1 MEDKETINILIAQL
15 LSKDDEILRL
25 RNLLDDLQREQQ
37 SGNMQILSKLDR
49 ALEELK
55 SMRHDNKTLSNRLSR
70 ALEAKSAAEEKIQEL
85 SSALEALENTR
96 ADELYEIARQKRQL
110 YGRKS
115 EKKSSLSA
123 MKQKDLKEDK
133 DDFDGSAPSAPV
145 EDLEQKA
152 AESASSEA
160 APRSESPSCRKDYG
174 KQSTGAENVVVHYCD
189 ESDIPS
195 GARKIGI
202 REWIQYS
209 IQHQVVKHVFK
220 LVRLVDTQGNI
231 SNYYQPTDKNDTR
244 RPFENVL
251 EGYPVDFE
259 LMARILVDKYQYGL
273 SLERVV
279 DRLKDAGARF
289 NTSTVL
295 AWIKRHMK
303 ELCKLEEPF
312 RQLLLTP
319 GSMLFSDE
327 TTEQV
332 RVYNQQKGKYEYRK
346 QYIWGIKNPDRKI
359 AYYLYDNGS
368 RSMKVAQ
375 KFFAGFRGSVTTDGY
390 NVYKMFEREDSSI
403 TRYGCMAHVRRKF
416 VDALQTDHRSADI
429 INLISNLYW
438 VEADCRINLLSE
450 DERRME
456 RQKRAIPIL
465 AEIWQMIKPVFEQ
478 TRGDTANLFL
488 KAVRYAVN
496 EWEAVSRYVQNGK
509 AEIDNNP
516 AERMMKPIC
525 MGRKNYLFCGSE
537 LAHDF
542 IIENARAFCKTFPP
556 KIRNSLSGHFHLTVN
571 SSAFCR
577 AFVIFLSILSAGPV
591 HAPLS
596 APSRRFHRPQ
606 GPDAGKAGPG
616 GCHSHPVPTGFQPE
630 EIGRKRKGKAAHAL
644 PQRQKAIVDP
654 RMGEAEQV
662 GGKGRQNR
670 RQRRVAE
677 GEARIAGHHA
687 PALCKGKPRR
697 QPGRHRK
704 QQHVGGA
711 AADSVTEQGHQQ
723 AACRT
728 AHAAQYHAP

>member
-55 SMRHDNKTLSNRLSR
+55 SMRHDNKALSNRLSR

-123 MKQKDLKEDK
+123 TKQKDLKEDK

-145 EDLEQKA
+145 EDLELKA

-160 APRSESPSCRKDYG
+160 APRPESPSCRKDYG

-220 LVRLVDTQGNI
+220 LVRLVDAQGNI

-416 VDALQTDHRSADI
+416 VDALQADHRSADI

-465 AEIWQMIKPVFEQ
+465 AEIWQMIKPVFDQ

-509 AEIDNNP
+509 AEIDNNT

-537 LAHDF
+537 LGAKNASMLYS
-542 IIENARAFCKTFPP
+542 IIETCKMNGLRPVKYIAEILT
-556 KIRNSLSGHFHLTVN
+556 KLTAGETNYMSL
-571 SSAFCR
+571 
-577 AFVIFLSILSAGPV
+577 
-591 HAPLS
+591 
-596 APSRRFHRPQ
+596 
-606 GPDAGKAGPG
+606 
-616 GCHSHPVPTGFQPE
+616 
-630 EIGRKRKGKAAHAL
+630 L
-644 PQRQKAIVDP
+644 PINNNK
-654 RMGEAEQV
+654 E
-662 GGKGRQNR
+662 
-670 RQRRVAE
+670 
-677 GEARIAGHHA
+677 
-687 PALCKGKPRR
+687 
-697 QPGRHRK
+697 
-704 QQHVGGA
+704 
-711 AADSVTEQGHQQ
+711 
-723 AACRT
+723 
-728 AHAAQYHAP
+728 Y

>member
-25 RNLLDDLQREQQ
+25 RNLLDDLQREQR

-537 LAHDF
+537 LGAKNASMLYS
-542 IIENARAFCKTFPP
+542 IIETCKMNGLRPVKYIAEILT
-556 KIRNSLSGHFHLTVN
+556 KLTAGETNYMSL
-571 SSAFCR
+571 
-577 AFVIFLSILSAGPV
+577 
-591 HAPLS
+591 
-596 APSRRFHRPQ
+596 
-606 GPDAGKAGPG
+606 
-616 GCHSHPVPTGFQPE
+616 
-630 EIGRKRKGKAAHAL
+630 L
-644 PQRQKAIVDP
+644 PIDNNK
-654 RMGEAEQV
+654 E
-662 GGKGRQNR
+662 
-670 RQRRVAE
+670 
-677 GEARIAGHHA
+677 
-687 PALCKGKPRR
+687 
-697 QPGRHRK
+697 
-704 QQHVGGA
+704 
-711 AADSVTEQGHQQ
+711 
-723 AACRT
+723 
-728 AHAAQYHAP
+728 

>member
-25 RNLLDDLQREQQ
+25 RNLLDDLQREQR

-537 LAHDF
+537 LGAKNASMLYS
-542 IIENARAFCKTFPP
+542 IIETCKMNGLRLVKYIAEILT
-556 KIRNSLSGHFHLTVN
+556 KLTAGETNYMSL
-571 SSAFCR
+571 
-577 AFVIFLSILSAGPV
+577 
-591 HAPLS
+591 
-596 APSRRFHRPQ
+596 
-606 GPDAGKAGPG
+606 
-616 GCHSHPVPTGFQPE
+616 
-630 EIGRKRKGKAAHAL
+630 L
-644 PQRQKAIVDP
+644 PINNNK
-654 RMGEAEQV
+654 E
-662 GGKGRQNR
+662 
-670 RQRRVAE
+670 
-677 GEARIAGHHA
+677 
-687 PALCKGKPRR
+687 
-697 QPGRHRK
+697 
-704 QQHVGGA
+704 
-711 AADSVTEQGHQQ
+711 
-723 AACRT
+723 
-728 AHAAQYHAP
+728 

>member
-25 RNLLDDLQREQQ
+25 RNLLDDLQREQR

-509 AEIDNNP
+509 AEIDNNT

-537 LAHDF
+537 LGAKNASMLYS
-542 IIENARAFCKTFPP
+542 IIETCKMNGLRPVKYIAEILT
-556 KIRNSLSGHFHLTVN
+556 KLTAGETNYMSL
-571 SSAFCR
+571 
-577 AFVIFLSILSAGPV
+577 
-591 HAPLS
+591 
-596 APSRRFHRPQ
+596 
-606 GPDAGKAGPG
+606 
-616 GCHSHPVPTGFQPE
+616 
-630 EIGRKRKGKAAHAL
+630 L
-644 PQRQKAIVDP
+644 PINNNK
-654 RMGEAEQV
+654 E
-662 GGKGRQNR
+662 
-670 RQRRVAE
+670 
-677 GEARIAGHHA
+677 
-687 PALCKGKPRR
+687 
-697 QPGRHRK
+697 
-704 QQHVGGA
+704 
-711 AADSVTEQGHQQ
+711 
-723 AACRT
+723 
-728 AHAAQYHAP
+728 Y

>member
-332 RVYNQQKGKYEYRK
+332 RVYNQQKGK
-346 QYIWGIKNPDRKI
+346 
-359 AYYLYDNGS
+359 
-368 RSMKVAQ
+368 V
-375 KFFAGFRGSVTTDGY
+375 
-390 NVYKMFEREDSSI
+390 
-403 TRYGCMAHVRRKF
+403 
-416 VDALQTDHRSADI
+416 
-429 INLISNLYW
+429 LI
-438 VEADCRINLLSE
+438 LL
-450 DERRME
+450 
-456 RQKRAIPIL
+456 
-465 AEIWQMIKPVFEQ
+465 
-478 TRGDTANLFL
+478 
-488 KAVRYAVN
+488 
-496 EWEAVSRYVQNGK
+496 
-509 AEIDNNP
+509 
-516 AERMMKPIC
+516 
-525 MGRKNYLFCGSE
+525 
-537 LAHDF
+537 
-542 IIENARAFCKTFPP
+542 
-556 KIRNSLSGHFHLTVN
+556 
-571 SSAFCR
+571 
-577 AFVIFLSILSAGPV
+577 
-591 HAPLS
+591 
-596 APSRRFHRPQ
+596 
-606 GPDAGKAGPG
+606 
-616 GCHSHPVPTGFQPE
+616 
-630 EIGRKRKGKAAHAL
+630 
-644 PQRQKAIVDP
+644 
-654 RMGEAEQV
+654 
-662 GGKGRQNR
+662 
-670 RQRRVAE
+670 
-677 GEARIAGHHA
+677 
-687 PALCKGKPRR
+687 
-697 QPGRHRK
+697 
-704 QQHVGGA
+704 
-711 AADSVTEQGHQQ
+711 
-723 AACRT
+723 
-728 AHAAQYHAP
+728 

>member
-15 LSKDDEILRL
+15 LSKDDENLRL

-55 SMRHDNKTLSNRLSR
+55 SMRHDNKALSNRLSR

-123 MKQKDLKEDK
+123 TKQKDLKEDK

-160 APRSESPSCRKDYG
+160 APRPESPSCRKDYG

-220 LVRLVDTQGNI
+220 LVRLVDAQGNI

-465 AEIWQMIKPVFEQ
+465 AEIWQMIKPVFDQ

-509 AEIDNNP
+509 AEIDNNT

-537 LAHDF
+537 LGAKNASMLYS
-542 IIENARAFCKTFPP
+542 IIETCKMNGLRPVKYIAEILT
-556 KIRNSLSGHFHLTVN
+556 KLTAGETNYMSL
-571 SSAFCR
+571 
-577 AFVIFLSILSAGPV
+577 
-591 HAPLS
+591 
-596 APSRRFHRPQ
+596 
-606 GPDAGKAGPG
+606 
-616 GCHSHPVPTGFQPE
+616 
-630 EIGRKRKGKAAHAL
+630 L
-644 PQRQKAIVDP
+644 PINNNK
-654 RMGEAEQV
+654 E
-662 GGKGRQNR
+662 
-670 RQRRVAE
+670 
-677 GEARIAGHHA
+677 
-687 PALCKGKPRR
+687 
-697 QPGRHRK
+697 
-704 QQHVGGA
+704 
-711 AADSVTEQGHQQ
+711 
-723 AACRT
+723 
-728 AHAAQYHAP
+728 Y

>member
-160 APRSESPSCRKDYG
+160 APRPESPSCRKDYG

-220 LVRLVDTQGNI
+220 LVRLVDAQGNI
-231 SNYYQPTDKNDTR
+231 SNYYQPKDNNDTR

-509 AEIDNNP
+509 AEIDNNT

-537 LAHDF
+537 LGAKNASMLYS
-542 IIENARAFCKTFPP
+542 IIETCKMNGLRPVKYIAEILT
-556 KIRNSLSGHFHLTVN
+556 KLTAGETNYMSL
-571 SSAFCR
+571 
-577 AFVIFLSILSAGPV
+577 
-591 HAPLS
+591 
-596 APSRRFHRPQ
+596 
-606 GPDAGKAGPG
+606 
-616 GCHSHPVPTGFQPE
+616 
-630 EIGRKRKGKAAHAL
+630 L
-644 PQRQKAIVDP
+644 PINNNK
-654 RMGEAEQV
+654 E
-662 GGKGRQNR
+662 
-670 RQRRVAE
+670 
-677 GEARIAGHHA
+677 
-687 PALCKGKPRR
+687 
-697 QPGRHRK
+697 
-704 QQHVGGA
+704 
-711 AADSVTEQGHQQ
+711 
-723 AACRT
+723 
-728 AHAAQYHAP
+728 Y

>member
-1 MEDKETINILIAQL
+1 MYKSAFILYICDMEDKETINILIAQL

-70 ALEAKSAAEEKIQEL
+70 ALRPSQPQKRKYKEL

-123 MKQKDLKEDK
+123 TKQKDLKEDK

-160 APRSESPSCRKDYG
+160 APRPESPSCRKDYG

-346 QYIWGIKNPDRKI
+346 QYIWGIKNPRPE
-359 AYYLYDNGS
+359 NS
-368 RSMKVAQ
+368 
-375 KFFAGFRGSVTTDGY
+375 
-390 NVYKMFEREDSSI
+390 
-403 TRYGCMAHVRRKF
+403 
-416 VDALQTDHRSADI
+416 
-429 INLISNLYW
+429 
-438 VEADCRINLLSE
+438 LLS
-450 DERRME
+450 
-456 RQKRAIPIL
+456 
-465 AEIWQMIKPVFEQ
+465 V
-478 TRGDTANLFL
+478 
-488 KAVRYAVN
+488 
-496 EWEAVSRYVQNGK
+496 
-509 AEIDNNP
+509 
-516 AERMMKPIC
+516 
-525 MGRKNYLFCGSE
+525 
-537 LAHDF
+537 
-542 IIENARAFCKTFPP
+542 
-556 KIRNSLSGHFHLTVN
+556 
-571 SSAFCR
+571 
-577 AFVIFLSILSAGPV
+577 
-591 HAPLS
+591 
-596 APSRRFHRPQ
+596 
-606 GPDAGKAGPG
+606 
-616 GCHSHPVPTGFQPE
+616 
-630 EIGRKRKGKAAHAL
+630 
-644 PQRQKAIVDP
+644 
-654 RMGEAEQV
+654 
-662 GGKGRQNR
+662 
-670 RQRRVAE
+670 
-677 GEARIAGHHA
+677 
-687 PALCKGKPRR
+687 
-697 QPGRHRK
+697 
-704 QQHVGGA
+704 
-711 AADSVTEQGHQQ
+711 
-723 AACRT
+723 
-728 AHAAQYHAP
+728 

>member
-25 RNLLDDLQREQQ
+25 RNLLDDLQREQR

-145 EDLEQKA
+145 EDLKQKA

-537 LAHDF
+537 LGAKNASMLYS
-542 IIENARAFCKTFPP
+542 IIETCKMNGLRPVKYIAEILT
-556 KIRNSLSGHFHLTVN
+556 KLTAGETNYMSL
-571 SSAFCR
+571 
-577 AFVIFLSILSAGPV
+577 
-591 HAPLS
+591 
-596 APSRRFHRPQ
+596 
-606 GPDAGKAGPG
+606 
-616 GCHSHPVPTGFQPE
+616 
-630 EIGRKRKGKAAHAL
+630 L
-644 PQRQKAIVDP
+644 PINNNK
-654 RMGEAEQV
+654 E
-662 GGKGRQNR
+662 
-670 RQRRVAE
+670 
-677 GEARIAGHHA
+677 
-687 PALCKGKPRR
+687 
-697 QPGRHRK
+697 
-704 QQHVGGA
+704 
-711 AADSVTEQGHQQ
+711 
-723 AACRT
+723 
-728 AHAAQYHAP
+728 

>member
-25 RNLLDDLQREQQ
+25 RNLLDDLQREQR

-123 MKQKDLKEDK
+123 TKQKDLKEDK

-220 LVRLVDTQGNI
+220 LVRLVDAQGNI
-231 SNYYQPTDKNDTR
+231 SNYYQPKDNNDTR

-537 LAHDF
+537 LGAKNASMLYS
-542 IIENARAFCKTFPP
+542 IIETCKMNGLRPVKYIAEILT
-556 KIRNSLSGHFHLTVN
+556 KLTAGETNYMSL
-571 SSAFCR
+571 
-577 AFVIFLSILSAGPV
+577 
-591 HAPLS
+591 
-596 APSRRFHRPQ
+596 
-606 GPDAGKAGPG
+606 
-616 GCHSHPVPTGFQPE
+616 
-630 EIGRKRKGKAAHAL
+630 L
-644 PQRQKAIVDP
+644 PINNNK
-654 RMGEAEQV
+654 E
-662 GGKGRQNR
+662 
-670 RQRRVAE
+670 
-677 GEARIAGHHA
+677 
-687 PALCKGKPRR
+687 
-697 QPGRHRK
+697 
-704 QQHVGGA
+704 
-711 AADSVTEQGHQQ
+711 
-723 AACRT
+723 
-728 AHAAQYHAP
+728 Y

>member
-85 SSALEALENTR
+85 SSALEALENTL

-537 LAHDF
+537 LGAKNASMLYS
-542 IIENARAFCKTFPP
+542 IIETCKMNGLRPVKYIAEILT
-556 KIRNSLSGHFHLTVN
+556 KLTAGETNYMSL
-571 SSAFCR
+571 
-577 AFVIFLSILSAGPV
+577 
-591 HAPLS
+591 
-596 APSRRFHRPQ
+596 
-606 GPDAGKAGPG
+606 
-616 GCHSHPVPTGFQPE
+616 
-630 EIGRKRKGKAAHAL
+630 L
-644 PQRQKAIVDP
+644 PINNNK
-654 RMGEAEQV
+654 E
-662 GGKGRQNR
+662 
-670 RQRRVAE
+670 
-677 GEARIAGHHA
+677 
-687 PALCKGKPRR
+687 
-697 QPGRHRK
+697 
-704 QQHVGGA
+704 
-711 AADSVTEQGHQQ
+711 
-723 AACRT
+723 
-728 AHAAQYHAP
+728 

>member
-537 LAHDF
+537 QGAKNASMLYS
-542 IIENARAFCKTFPP
+542 IIETCKMNGLRPVKYIAEILT
-556 KIRNSLSGHFHLTVN
+556 KLTAGETNYMSL
-571 SSAFCR
+571 
-577 AFVIFLSILSAGPV
+577 
-591 HAPLS
+591 
-596 APSRRFHRPQ
+596 
-606 GPDAGKAGPG
+606 
-616 GCHSHPVPTGFQPE
+616 
-630 EIGRKRKGKAAHAL
+630 L
-644 PQRQKAIVDP
+644 PINNNK
-654 RMGEAEQV
+654 E
-662 GGKGRQNR
+662 
-670 RQRRVAE
+670 
-677 GEARIAGHHA
+677 
-687 PALCKGKPRR
+687 
-697 QPGRHRK
+697 
-704 QQHVGGA
+704 
-711 AADSVTEQGHQQ
+711 
-723 AACRT
+723 
-728 AHAAQYHAP
+728 

>member
-15 LSKDDEILRL
+15 LSKDDENLRL

-220 LVRLVDTQGNI
+220 LVRLVDAQGNI
-231 SNYYQPTDKNDTR
+231 SNYYQPKDNNDTR

-537 LAHDF
+537 LGAKNASMLYS
-542 IIENARAFCKTFPP
+542 IIETCKMNGLRPVKYIAEILT
-556 KIRNSLSGHFHLTVN
+556 KLTAGETNYMSL
-571 SSAFCR
+571 
-577 AFVIFLSILSAGPV
+577 
-591 HAPLS
+591 
-596 APSRRFHRPQ
+596 
-606 GPDAGKAGPG
+606 
-616 GCHSHPVPTGFQPE
+616 
-630 EIGRKRKGKAAHAL
+630 L
-644 PQRQKAIVDP
+644 PINNNK
-654 RMGEAEQV
+654 E
-662 GGKGRQNR
+662 
-670 RQRRVAE
+670 
-677 GEARIAGHHA
+677 
-687 PALCKGKPRR
+687 
-697 QPGRHRK
+697 
-704 QQHVGGA
+704 
-711 AADSVTEQGHQQ
+711 
-723 AACRT
+723 
-728 AHAAQYHAP
+728 

>member
-416 VDALQTDHRSADI
+416 VDALQIDHRSADI

-537 LAHDF
+537 LGAKNASMLYS
-542 IIENARAFCKTFPP
+542 IIETCKMNGLRPVKYIAEILT
-556 KIRNSLSGHFHLTVN
+556 KLTAGETNYMSL
-571 SSAFCR
+571 
-577 AFVIFLSILSAGPV
+577 
-591 HAPLS
+591 
-596 APSRRFHRPQ
+596 
-606 GPDAGKAGPG
+606 
-616 GCHSHPVPTGFQPE
+616 
-630 EIGRKRKGKAAHAL
+630 L
-644 PQRQKAIVDP
+644 PINNNK
-654 RMGEAEQV
+654 E
-662 GGKGRQNR
+662 
-670 RQRRVAE
+670 
-677 GEARIAGHHA
+677 
-687 PALCKGKPRR
+687 
-697 QPGRHRK
+697 
-704 QQHVGGA
+704 
-711 AADSVTEQGHQQ
+711 
-723 AACRT
+723 
-728 AHAAQYHAP
+728 

>member
-25 RNLLDDLQREQQ
+25 RNLLDDLQREQR

-220 LVRLVDTQGNI
+220 LVRLVDAQGNI

-537 LAHDF
+537 LGAKNASMLYS
-542 IIENARAFCKTFPP
+542 IIETCKMNGLRPVKYIAEILT
-556 KIRNSLSGHFHLTVN
+556 KLTAGETNYMSL
-571 SSAFCR
+571 
-577 AFVIFLSILSAGPV
+577 
-591 HAPLS
+591 
-596 APSRRFHRPQ
+596 
-606 GPDAGKAGPG
+606 
-616 GCHSHPVPTGFQPE
+616 
-630 EIGRKRKGKAAHAL
+630 L
-644 PQRQKAIVDP
+644 PINNNK
-654 RMGEAEQV
+654 E
-662 GGKGRQNR
+662 
-670 RQRRVAE
+670 
-677 GEARIAGHHA
+677 
-687 PALCKGKPRR
+687 
-697 QPGRHRK
+697 
-704 QQHVGGA
+704 
-711 AADSVTEQGHQQ
+711 
-723 AACRT
+723 
-728 AHAAQYHAP
+728 

>member
-55 SMRHDNKTLSNRLSR
+55 SMRHDNKALSNRLSR

-123 MKQKDLKEDK
+123 TKQKDLKEDK

-160 APRSESPSCRKDYG
+160 APRPESPSCRKDYG

-220 LVRLVDTQGNI
+220 LVRLVDAQGNI

-509 AEIDNNP
+509 AEIDNNT

-537 LAHDF
+537 LGAKNASMLYS
-542 IIENARAFCKTFPP
+542 IIETCKMNGLRPVKYIAEILT
-556 KIRNSLSGHFHLTVN
+556 KLTAGETNYMSL
-571 SSAFCR
+571 
-577 AFVIFLSILSAGPV
+577 
-591 HAPLS
+591 
-596 APSRRFHRPQ
+596 
-606 GPDAGKAGPG
+606 
-616 GCHSHPVPTGFQPE
+616 
-630 EIGRKRKGKAAHAL
+630 L
-644 PQRQKAIVDP
+644 PINNNK
-654 RMGEAEQV
+654 E
-662 GGKGRQNR
+662 
-670 RQRRVAE
+670 
-677 GEARIAGHHA
+677 
-687 PALCKGKPRR
+687 
-697 QPGRHRK
+697 
-704 QQHVGGA
+704 
-711 AADSVTEQGHQQ
+711 
-723 AACRT
+723 
-728 AHAAQYHAP
+728 Y

>member
-55 SMRHDNKTLSNRLSR
+55 SMRHDNKALSNRLSR

-123 MKQKDLKEDK
+123 TKQKDLKEDK

-145 EDLEQKA
+145 EDLELKA

-160 APRSESPSCRKDYG
+160 APRPESPSCRKDYG

-220 LVRLVDTQGNI
+220 LVRLVDAQGNI

-465 AEIWQMIKPVFEQ
+465 AEIWQMIKPVFDQ

-537 LAHDF
+537 LGAKNASMLYS
-542 IIENARAFCKTFPP
+542 IIETCKMNGLRPVKYIAEILT
-556 KIRNSLSGHFHLTVN
+556 KLTAGETNYMSL
-571 SSAFCR
+571 
-577 AFVIFLSILSAGPV
+577 
-591 HAPLS
+591 
-596 APSRRFHRPQ
+596 
-606 GPDAGKAGPG
+606 
-616 GCHSHPVPTGFQPE
+616 
-630 EIGRKRKGKAAHAL
+630 L
-644 PQRQKAIVDP
+644 PINNNK
-654 RMGEAEQV
+654 E
-662 GGKGRQNR
+662 
-670 RQRRVAE
+670 
-677 GEARIAGHHA
+677 
-687 PALCKGKPRR
+687 
-697 QPGRHRK
+697 
-704 QQHVGGA
+704 
-711 AADSVTEQGHQQ
+711 
-723 AACRT
+723 
-728 AHAAQYHAP
+728 Y

>member
-15 LSKDDEILRL
+15 LSKDDENLRL

-55 SMRHDNKTLSNRLSR
+55 SMRHDNKALSNRLSQ

-123 MKQKDLKEDK
+123 TKQKDLKEDK
-133 DDFDGSAPSAPV
+133 DDFDGSAPSALV

-160 APRSESPSCRKDYG
+160 APRPESPSCRKDYG

-220 LVRLVDTQGNI
+220 LVRLVDAQGNI
-231 SNYYQPTDKNDTR
+231 SNYYQPKDNNDTR

-465 AEIWQMIKPVFEQ
+465 AEIWQMIKPVFDQ

-509 AEIDNNP
+509 AEIDNNT

-537 LAHDF
+537 LGAKNASMLYS
-542 IIENARAFCKTFPP
+542 IIETCKMNGLRPVKYIAEILT
-556 KIRNSLSGHFHLTVN
+556 KLTAGETNYMSL
-571 SSAFCR
+571 
-577 AFVIFLSILSAGPV
+577 
-591 HAPLS
+591 
-596 APSRRFHRPQ
+596 
-606 GPDAGKAGPG
+606 
-616 GCHSHPVPTGFQPE
+616 
-630 EIGRKRKGKAAHAL
+630 L
-644 PQRQKAIVDP
+644 PINNNK
-654 RMGEAEQV
+654 E
-662 GGKGRQNR
+662 
-670 RQRRVAE
+670 
-677 GEARIAGHHA
+677 
-687 PALCKGKPRR
+687 
-697 QPGRHRK
+697 
-704 QQHVGGA
+704 
-711 AADSVTEQGHQQ
+711 
-723 AACRT
+723 
-728 AHAAQYHAP
+728 Y

>member
-537 LAHDF
+537 LGAKNASMLYS
-542 IIENARAFCKTFPP
+542 IIETCKMNGLRLVKDIAEILT
-556 KIRNSLSGHFHLTVN
+556 KLTAGETNYMSL
-571 SSAFCR
+571 
-577 AFVIFLSILSAGPV
+577 
-591 HAPLS
+591 
-596 APSRRFHRPQ
+596 
-606 GPDAGKAGPG
+606 
-616 GCHSHPVPTGFQPE
+616 
-630 EIGRKRKGKAAHAL
+630 L
-644 PQRQKAIVDP
+644 PINNNK
-654 RMGEAEQV
+654 E
-662 GGKGRQNR
+662 
-670 RQRRVAE
+670 
-677 GEARIAGHHA
+677 
-687 PALCKGKPRR
+687 
-697 QPGRHRK
+697 
-704 QQHVGGA
+704 
-711 AADSVTEQGHQQ
+711 
-723 AACRT
+723 
-728 AHAAQYHAP
+728 

>member
-25 RNLLDDLQREQQ
+25 RNLLDDLQREQR

-312 RQLLLTP
+312 QQLLLTP

-537 LAHDF
+537 LGAKNASMLYS
-542 IIENARAFCKTFPP
+542 IIETCKMNGLRPVKYIAEILT
-556 KIRNSLSGHFHLTVN
+556 KLTAGETNYMSL
-571 SSAFCR
+571 
-577 AFVIFLSILSAGPV
+577 
-591 HAPLS
+591 
-596 APSRRFHRPQ
+596 
-606 GPDAGKAGPG
+606 
-616 GCHSHPVPTGFQPE
+616 
-630 EIGRKRKGKAAHAL
+630 L
-644 PQRQKAIVDP
+644 PINNNK
-654 RMGEAEQV
+654 E
-662 GGKGRQNR
+662 
-670 RQRRVAE
+670 
-677 GEARIAGHHA
+677 
-687 PALCKGKPRR
+687 
-697 QPGRHRK
+697 
-704 QQHVGGA
+704 
-711 AADSVTEQGHQQ
+711 
-723 AACRT
+723 
-728 AHAAQYHAP
+728 

>member
-220 LVRLVDTQGNI
+220 LVRLVDAQGNI

-537 LAHDF
+537 LGAKNASMLYS
-542 IIENARAFCKTFPP
+542 IIETCKMNGLRPVKYIAEILT
-556 KIRNSLSGHFHLTVN
+556 KLTAGETNYMSL
-571 SSAFCR
+571 
-577 AFVIFLSILSAGPV
+577 
-591 HAPLS
+591 
-596 APSRRFHRPQ
+596 
-606 GPDAGKAGPG
+606 
-616 GCHSHPVPTGFQPE
+616 
-630 EIGRKRKGKAAHAL
+630 L
-644 PQRQKAIVDP
+644 PINNNK
-654 RMGEAEQV
+654 E
-662 GGKGRQNR
+662 
-670 RQRRVAE
+670 
-677 GEARIAGHHA
+677 
-687 PALCKGKPRR
+687 
-697 QPGRHRK
+697 
-704 QQHVGGA
+704 
-711 AADSVTEQGHQQ
+711 
-723 AACRT
+723 
-728 AHAAQYHAP
+728 

>member
-55 SMRHDNKTLSNRLSR
+55 SMRHDNKALSNRLSQ

-123 MKQKDLKEDK
+123 TKQKDLKEDK

-160 APRSESPSCRKDYG
+160 APRPESPSCRKDYG

-220 LVRLVDTQGNI
+220 LVRLVDAQGNI

-465 AEIWQMIKPVFEQ
+465 AEIWQMIKPVFDQ

-509 AEIDNNP
+509 AEIDNNT

-537 LAHDF
+537 LGAKNASMLYS
-542 IIENARAFCKTFPP
+542 IIETCKMNGLRPVKYIAEILT
-556 KIRNSLSGHFHLTVN
+556 KLTAGETNYMSL
-571 SSAFCR
+571 
-577 AFVIFLSILSAGPV
+577 
-591 HAPLS
+591 
-596 APSRRFHRPQ
+596 
-606 GPDAGKAGPG
+606 
-616 GCHSHPVPTGFQPE
+616 
-630 EIGRKRKGKAAHAL
+630 L
-644 PQRQKAIVDP
+644 PINNNK
-654 RMGEAEQV
+654 E
-662 GGKGRQNR
+662 
-670 RQRRVAE
+670 
-677 GEARIAGHHA
+677 
-687 PALCKGKPRR
+687 
-697 QPGRHRK
+697 
-704 QQHVGGA
+704 
-711 AADSVTEQGHQQ
+711 
-723 AACRT
+723 
-728 AHAAQYHAP
+728 Y

>member
-25 RNLLDDLQREQQ
+25 RNLLDDLQREQR

-303 ELCKLEEPF
+303 ELCKLEGPF

-537 LAHDF
+537 LGAKNASMLYS
-542 IIENARAFCKTFPP
+542 IIETCKMNGLRPVKYIAEILT
-556 KIRNSLSGHFHLTVN
+556 KLTAGETNYMSL
-571 SSAFCR
+571 
-577 AFVIFLSILSAGPV
+577 
-591 HAPLS
+591 
-596 APSRRFHRPQ
+596 
-606 GPDAGKAGPG
+606 
-616 GCHSHPVPTGFQPE
+616 
-630 EIGRKRKGKAAHAL
+630 L
-644 PQRQKAIVDP
+644 PINNNK
-654 RMGEAEQV
+654 E
-662 GGKGRQNR
+662 
-670 RQRRVAE
+670 
-677 GEARIAGHHA
+677 
-687 PALCKGKPRR
+687 
-697 QPGRHRK
+697 
-704 QQHVGGA
+704 
-711 AADSVTEQGHQQ
+711 
-723 AACRT
+723 
-728 AHAAQYHAP
+728 

>member
-15 LSKDDEILRL
+15 LSKDDENLQL

-55 SMRHDNKTLSNRLSR
+55 SMRHDNKALSNRLSQ

-123 MKQKDLKEDK
+123 TKQKDLKEDK

-160 APRSESPSCRKDYG
+160 APRPESPSCRKDYG

-220 LVRLVDTQGNI
+220 LVRLVDAQGNI
-231 SNYYQPTDKNDTR
+231 SNYYQPKDNNDTR

-465 AEIWQMIKPVFEQ
+465 AEIWQMIKPVFDQ

-509 AEIDNNP
+509 AEIDNNT

-537 LAHDF
+537 LGAKNASMLYS
-542 IIENARAFCKTFPP
+542 IIETCKMNGLRPVKYIAEILT
-556 KIRNSLSGHFHLTVN
+556 KLTAGETNYMSL
-571 SSAFCR
+571 
-577 AFVIFLSILSAGPV
+577 
-591 HAPLS
+591 
-596 APSRRFHRPQ
+596 
-606 GPDAGKAGPG
+606 
-616 GCHSHPVPTGFQPE
+616 
-630 EIGRKRKGKAAHAL
+630 L
-644 PQRQKAIVDP
+644 PINNNK
-654 RMGEAEQV
+654 E
-662 GGKGRQNR
+662 
-670 RQRRVAE
+670 
-677 GEARIAGHHA
+677 
-687 PALCKGKPRR
+687 
-697 QPGRHRK
+697 
-704 QQHVGGA
+704 
-711 AADSVTEQGHQQ
+711 
-723 AACRT
+723 
-728 AHAAQYHAP
+728 Y

>member
-25 RNLLDDLQREQQ
+25 RNLLDDLQREQR

-456 RQKRAIPIL
+456 RQKKAIPIL

-537 LAHDF
+537 LGAKNASMLYS
-542 IIENARAFCKTFPP
+542 IIETCKMNGLRPVKYIAEILT
-556 KIRNSLSGHFHLTVN
+556 KLTAGETNYMSL
-571 SSAFCR
+571 
-577 AFVIFLSILSAGPV
+577 
-591 HAPLS
+591 
-596 APSRRFHRPQ
+596 
-606 GPDAGKAGPG
+606 
-616 GCHSHPVPTGFQPE
+616 
-630 EIGRKRKGKAAHAL
+630 L
-644 PQRQKAIVDP
+644 PINNNK
-654 RMGEAEQV
+654 E
-662 GGKGRQNR
+662 
-670 RQRRVAE
+670 
-677 GEARIAGHHA
+677 
-687 PALCKGKPRR
+687 
-697 QPGRHRK
+697 
-704 QQHVGGA
+704 
-711 AADSVTEQGHQQ
+711 
-723 AACRT
+723 
-728 AHAAQYHAP
+728 

>member
-220 LVRLVDTQGNI
+220 LVRLVDAQGNI

-465 AEIWQMIKPVFEQ
+465 AEIWQMIKPVFDQ

-509 AEIDNNP
+509 AEIDNNT

-537 LAHDF
+537 LGAKNASMLYS
-542 IIENARAFCKTFPP
+542 IIETCKMNGLRPVKYIAEILT
-556 KIRNSLSGHFHLTVN
+556 KLTAGETNYMSL
-571 SSAFCR
+571 
-577 AFVIFLSILSAGPV
+577 
-591 HAPLS
+591 
-596 APSRRFHRPQ
+596 
-606 GPDAGKAGPG
+606 
-616 GCHSHPVPTGFQPE
+616 
-630 EIGRKRKGKAAHAL
+630 L
-644 PQRQKAIVDP
+644 PINNNK
-654 RMGEAEQV
+654 E
-662 GGKGRQNR
+662 
-670 RQRRVAE
+670 
-677 GEARIAGHHA
+677 
-687 PALCKGKPRR
+687 
-697 QPGRHRK
+697 
-704 QQHVGGA
+704 
-711 AADSVTEQGHQQ
+711 
-723 AACRT
+723 
-728 AHAAQYHAP
+728 Y

>member
-25 RNLLDDLQREQQ
+25 RNLLDDLQREQR

-55 SMRHDNKTLSNRLSR
+55 SMRHDNKALSNRLSQ

-465 AEIWQMIKPVFEQ
+465 AEIWQMIKPVFDQ

-509 AEIDNNP
+509 AEIDNNT

-537 LAHDF
+537 LVAKNASMLYS
-542 IIENARAFCKTFPP
+542 IIETCKMNGLRPVKYIAEILT
-556 KIRNSLSGHFHLTVN
+556 KLTAGETNYMSL
-571 SSAFCR
+571 
-577 AFVIFLSILSAGPV
+577 
-591 HAPLS
+591 
-596 APSRRFHRPQ
+596 
-606 GPDAGKAGPG
+606 
-616 GCHSHPVPTGFQPE
+616 
-630 EIGRKRKGKAAHAL
+630 L
-644 PQRQKAIVDP
+644 PINNNK
-654 RMGEAEQV
+654 E
-662 GGKGRQNR
+662 
-670 RQRRVAE
+670 
-677 GEARIAGHHA
+677 
-687 PALCKGKPRR
+687 
-697 QPGRHRK
+697 
-704 QQHVGGA
+704 
-711 AADSVTEQGHQQ
+711 
-723 AACRT
+723 
-728 AHAAQYHAP
+728 Y

>member
-85 SSALEALENTR
+85 SSALEALENTC

-220 LVRLVDTQGNI
+220 LVRLVDAQGNI

-537 LAHDF
+537 LGAKNASMLYS
-542 IIENARAFCKTFPP
+542 IIETCKMNGLRPVKYIAEILT
-556 KIRNSLSGHFHLTVN
+556 KLTAGETNYMSL
-571 SSAFCR
+571 
-577 AFVIFLSILSAGPV
+577 
-591 HAPLS
+591 
-596 APSRRFHRPQ
+596 
-606 GPDAGKAGPG
+606 
-616 GCHSHPVPTGFQPE
+616 
-630 EIGRKRKGKAAHAL
+630 L
-644 PQRQKAIVDP
+644 PINNNK
-654 RMGEAEQV
+654 E
-662 GGKGRQNR
+662 
-670 RQRRVAE
+670 
-677 GEARIAGHHA
+677 
-687 PALCKGKPRR
+687 
-697 QPGRHRK
+697 
-704 QQHVGGA
+704 
-711 AADSVTEQGHQQ
+711 
-723 AACRT
+723 
-728 AHAAQYHAP
+728 Y

>member
-55 SMRHDNKTLSNRLSR
+55 SMRHDNKALSNRLSR

-123 MKQKDLKEDK
+123 TKQKDLKEDK

-160 APRSESPSCRKDYG
+160 APRPESPSCRKDYG

-220 LVRLVDTQGNI
+220 LVRLVDAQGNI

-465 AEIWQMIKPVFEQ
+465 AEIWQMIKPVFDQ

-509 AEIDNNP
+509 AEIDNNT

-537 LAHDF
+537 LGAKNASMLYS
-542 IIENARAFCKTFPP
+542 IIETCKMNGLRPVKYIAEILT
-556 KIRNSLSGHFHLTVN
+556 KLTAGETNYMSLLPITSVPLKSG
-571 SSAFCR
+571 R
-577 AFVIFLSILSAGPV
+577 VI
-591 HAPLS
+591 
-596 APSRRFHRPQ
+596 
-606 GPDAGKAGPG
+606 
-616 GCHSHPVPTGFQPE
+616 
-630 EIGRKRKGKAAHAL
+630 
-644 PQRQKAIVDP
+644 
-654 RMGEAEQV
+654 
-662 GGKGRQNR
+662 N
-670 RQRRVAE
+670 
-677 GEARIAGHHA
+677 
-687 PALCKGKPRR
+687 
-697 QPGRHRK
+697 
-704 QQHVGGA
+704 
-711 AADSVTEQGHQQ
+711 
-723 AACRT
+723 
-728 AHAAQYHAP
+728 

>member
-332 RVYNQQKGKYEYRK
+332 RVYNQQKGKSEYRK

-537 LAHDF
+537 LGAKNASMLYS
-542 IIENARAFCKTFPP
+542 IIETCKMNGLRPVKYIAEILT
-556 KIRNSLSGHFHLTVN
+556 KLTAGETNYMSL
-571 SSAFCR
+571 
-577 AFVIFLSILSAGPV
+577 
-591 HAPLS
+591 
-596 APSRRFHRPQ
+596 
-606 GPDAGKAGPG
+606 
-616 GCHSHPVPTGFQPE
+616 
-630 EIGRKRKGKAAHAL
+630 L
-644 PQRQKAIVDP
+644 PINNNK
-654 RMGEAEQV
+654 E
-662 GGKGRQNR
+662 
-670 RQRRVAE
+670 
-677 GEARIAGHHA
+677 
-687 PALCKGKPRR
+687 
-697 QPGRHRK
+697 
-704 QQHVGGA
+704 
-711 AADSVTEQGHQQ
+711 
-723 AACRT
+723 
-728 AHAAQYHAP
+728 

>member
-359 AYYLYDNGS
+359 AYYLYDNCS

-537 LAHDF
+537 LGAKNASMLYS
-542 IIENARAFCKTFPP
+542 IIETCKMNGLRPVKYIAEILT
-556 KIRNSLSGHFHLTVN
+556 KLTAGETNYMSL
-571 SSAFCR
+571 
-577 AFVIFLSILSAGPV
+577 
-591 HAPLS
+591 
-596 APSRRFHRPQ
+596 
-606 GPDAGKAGPG
+606 
-616 GCHSHPVPTGFQPE
+616 
-630 EIGRKRKGKAAHAL
+630 L
-644 PQRQKAIVDP
+644 PINNNK
-654 RMGEAEQV
+654 E
-662 GGKGRQNR
+662 
-670 RQRRVAE
+670 
-677 GEARIAGHHA
+677 
-687 PALCKGKPRR
+687 
-697 QPGRHRK
+697 
-704 QQHVGGA
+704 
-711 AADSVTEQGHQQ
+711 
-723 AACRT
+723 
-728 AHAAQYHAP
+728 